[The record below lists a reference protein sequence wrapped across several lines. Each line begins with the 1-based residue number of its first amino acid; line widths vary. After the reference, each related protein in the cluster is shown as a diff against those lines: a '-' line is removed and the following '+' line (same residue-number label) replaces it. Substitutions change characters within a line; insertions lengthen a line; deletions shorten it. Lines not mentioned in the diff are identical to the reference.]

1 MEPSTAGTTATST
14 QEEHGQRV
22 LELKRQDWSFR
33 EIATEVGCHSATV
46 SKWLA
51 DRGQGRR
58 SLGLFQPPQSRRGVF
73 SSSG

>member
-1 MEPSTAGTTATST
+1 M
-14 QEEHGQRV
+14 

-73 SSSG
+73 ASSG